1 MNIEDQLNA
10 FKKIEQVDTPP
21 FLLAKI
27 KHQLSL
33 KQERPVSQPVKWAFA
48 FSILMILA
56 LNVGVCLNLH
66 TATKTQ
72 TTSINNL
79 ASELNLNTQIDF
91 YHEQN

>member
-10 FKKIEQVDTPP
+10 FKKMEQVDAPP

-27 KHQLSL
+27 KHRIA
-33 KQERPVSQPVKWAFA
+33 QEQPVSKPIKWAFA

-56 LNVGVCLNLH
+56 FNFEVWLKINLSN
-66 TATKTQ
+66 TTQ
-72 TTSINNL
+72 TNGISSL
-79 ASELNLNTQIDF
+79 AIGLNLNTQIDF